1 MLERLIRT
9 MLGVYCVVVEVKLI
23 TKKGGAA
30 EAAESKLMATRGA
43 LCALFPEPDARDKLN
58 SGKVKQLTGEDGF
71 QARELY
77 GVAMESDVSMQI
89 VVSCNLTVN
98 VSETSEGM
106 MRRPKIVPF
115 LRKFL
120 DRFQIKPKYNPY
132 NPMHKIKD
140 RSLMTKFKDPKV
152 RRSSV
157 THVAR

>member
-1 MLERLIRT
+1 MLA
-9 MLGVYCVVVEVKLI
+9 K
-23 TKKGGAA
+23 
-30 EAAESKLMATRGA
+30 
-43 LCALFPEPDARDKLN
+43 KLN

-120 DRFQIKPKYNPY
+120 DRF
-132 NPMHKIKD
+132 
-140 RSLMTKFKDPKV
+140 
-152 RRSSV
+152 
-157 THVAR
+157 